1 MKKLGLLGHPVSHSM
16 SPKLFADKFSDAGRL
31 DLEYRTYDLPDISDF
46 ETFTS
51 ENPEIVAL
59 NITIPHKESILPF
72 LSEID
77 EEAKAIGAVNTLFKS
92 GGKWIGY
99 NTDGWGFR
107 RSIQPFLKGRHER
120 ALIFGTGGGAKSIAF
135 SLKSLGVDFYFVSRY
150 PDMHKEMQ
158 NVIGFSEL
166 TPEAIKHHLLLI
178 NCTPL
183 GMHPDTKG
191 CINLPWEGV
200 GENHLIVD
208 LVYNP
213 DVTTFMFKA
222 LEKGAEVM
230 NGSVMLRLQAER
242 SWKIWLENGL

>member
-1 MKKLGLLGHPVSHSM
+1 
-16 SPKLFADKFSDAGRL
+16 
-31 DLEYRTYDLPDISDF
+31 LEYRTYDLPDISDF

-51 ENPEIVAL
+51 DNPEIVAL
-59 NITIPHKESILPF
+59 NITIPHKESIMPF
-72 LSEID
+72 LSEIE

-92 GGKWIGY
+92 EGKWIGY

-107 RSIQPFLKGRHER
+107 KSIQPYLKGRHER
-120 ALIFGTGGGAKSIAF
+120 ALIFGTGGSAKSVAY
-135 SLKSLGVDFYFVSRY
+135 SLKSLGIDFYFVSRS
-150 PDMHKEMQ
+150 PNKLKEIQ

-166 TPEAIKHHLLLI
+166 TTEALRHHLLLI

-183 GMHPDTKG
+183 GMYPDTEG
-191 CINLPWEGV
+191 CIDLPWEGI

-222 LEKGAEVM
+222 LEKGADVM
-230 NGSVMLRLQAER
+230 NGSDMLRLQAER
-242 SWKIWLENGL
+242 SWAIWLKNGL

>member
-31 DLEYRTYDLPDISDF
+31 DLEYRAYDLPDISDF

-99 NTDGWGFR
+99 NTDVWGFR

-120 ALIFGTGGGAKSIAF
+120 ALIFGTGGAAKSVAF

-150 PDMHKEMQ
+150 PEMHQEMQ

-178 NCTPL
+178 NCTPV

-230 NGSVMLRLQAER
+230 NGGVMLRLQAER